1 MPPTT
6 TVATP
11 SEGTGTTT
19 ATVRR
24 LTGLQPTGHLQLGN
38 LVGAIAPMIAAQDE
52 PVTATVF
59 VADLHALTVDHR
71 PHDVRAYTLEQVT
84 TLLAAGVDP
93 QRTTL
98 YVQSHVPE
106 HTELHYLLECAT
118 GYGEARRM
126 VQFKQRSTRQR
137 QVRLSLLSYPVLMA
151 ADVLLHDTDEVPVGD
166 DQSQHLELARQIAT
180 RFNARYGDTFTVP
193 RQVTPAVGARI
204 MDLTDPTVK
213 MAKSGARGAGVLRLL
228 DPPDVISRK
237 IREAVTDPDQEVR
250 YDPPRKPGVSNLLEI
265 LAACTGGDP
274 AALAA
279 GFTSY
284 RQLKTATTEAVI
296 GVLAPLQRRYAEL
309 ARDPATIAEIL
320 AQGAERA
327 RERAT
332 VTVARARRA
341 LGLLPTRPGRRVAGA
356 SR

>member
-1 MPPTT
+1 
-6 TVATP
+6 
-11 SEGTGTTT
+11 
-19 ATVRR
+19 
-24 LTGLQPTGHLQLGN
+24 
-38 LVGAIAPMIAAQDE
+38 
-52 PVTATVF
+52 
-59 VADLHALTVDHR
+59 DHR

-106 HTELHYLLECAT
+106 HTELHYPLECAT
-118 GYGEARRM
+118 GYGQAPRM

-228 DPPDVISRK
+228 
-237 IREAVTDPDQEVR
+237 
-250 YDPPRKPGVSNLLEI
+250 
-265 LAACTGGDP
+265 
-274 AALAA
+274 
-279 GFTSY
+279 
-284 RQLKTATTEAVI
+284 
-296 GVLAPLQRRYAEL
+296 
-309 ARDPATIAEIL
+309 
-320 AQGAERA
+320 
-327 RERAT
+327 
-332 VTVARARRA
+332 
-341 LGLLPTRPGRRVAGA
+341 
-356 SR
+356 